1 MNDPEQNN
9 PPDFNDAIIEIIR
22 SEVPDYKIYE
32 HAYEDGVYFL
42 YGNLTNETKD
52 ILKRL
57 WVPLSNMGYDVQMSY
72 ELGEHVLI
80 VSPIVEQKE
89 RIWINVLLASI
100 TFFTTMFVGSFMFG
114 ADPFSKPI
122 EIFKGLP
129 FTLAIMFVLGSH
141 EMGHYFVAKI
151 HGMKTSLP
159 YFIPFPSIV
168 GTMGAVIKNKG
179 PIPSRKA
186 LFDVGVAGPVVGLIA
201 SIAVTAI
208 GLSLPPVILALPE
221 NGLLLNLSL
230 PPLFLFID
238 TLLGGIGENII
249 IHPVAF
255 AGWVGMLVT
264 ALNLIPAGQLDGGHM
279 LRSMLGPRADF
290 VSGIMP
296 FILLS
301 VGFFVY
307 YVMHENGAMWIFWGL
322 FIMLFATGGHPEPLD
337 DADEIGSL
345 RKSLGILVFAAGL
358 LCVTLSPIQM

>member
-1 MNDPEQNN
+1 MNDSEQNS
-9 PPDFNDAIIEIIR
+9 PPDSDDAIIEIIK
-22 SEVPDYKIYE
+22 SKVPDFKIYE
-32 HAYEDGVYFL
+32 YVYKDGVHFL
-42 YGNLTNETKD
+42 YGHLINESKD

-57 WVPLSNMGYDVQMSY
+57 WVPLNNMGYDVQMSY
-72 ELGEHVLI
+72 ELGENVLI

-89 RIWINVLLASI
+89 RIWINVVLATI

-114 ADPFSKPI
+114 AVPFSNPI
-122 EIFKGLP
+122 EIIKGLP

-168 GTMGAVIKNKG
+168 GTMGAVIKNKS

-201 SIAVTAI
+201 SIVVTAI
-208 GLSLPPVILALPE
+208 GLSLPPVILAVPE
-221 NGLLLNLSL
+221 NGLSLNLSL
-230 PPLFLFID
+230 PPLFLFIGS
-238 TLLGGIGENII
+238 LLGGIGEDII

-264 ALNLIPAGQLDGGHM
+264 TLNLIPAGQLDGGHM
-279 LRSMLGPRADF
+279 LRSMLGQKADL

-307 YVMHENGAMWIFWGL
+307 YVMNQNGAMWIFWGF
-322 FIMLFATGGHPEPLD
+322 FIMLFASGGHPEPLD
-337 DADEIGSL
+337 DADEIGSS
-345 RKSLGILVFAAGL
+345 RKMLGILVFAAGL
-358 LCVTLSPIQM
+358 MCVTLSPIQM